1 MVSCVRY
8 TPVSASCCV
17 PVHMDCVRRLRQRGN
32 MRGSV
37 CGGVA
42 FERHEVLMAILRE
55 DLFVAFFTAARSSNL
70 ATLSNVCQVALSL
83 YAHLGSHLLLQ
94 V

>member
-1 MVSCVRY
+1 
-8 TPVSASCCV
+8 
-17 PVHMDCVRRLRQRGN
+17 
-32 MRGSV
+32 
-37 CGGVA
+37 
-42 FERHEVLMAILRE
+42 MAILRE

-94 V
+94 VRFIRAHAAPHRVRNVATHPSAT

>member
-1 MVSCVRY
+1 MCLCH
-8 TPVSASCCV
+8 A
-17 PVHMDCVRRLRQRGN
+17 
-32 MRGSV
+32 
-37 CGGVA
+37 A

-94 V
+94 VSPDLNASGHRLAF

>member
-1 MVSCVRY
+1 MYV
-8 TPVSASCCV
+8 A
-17 PVHMDCVRRLRQRGN
+17 
-32 MRGSV
+32 
-37 CGGVA
+37 A

-94 V
+94 VRARLGCPVSSFGIPANLHGVSTCSLQGA

>member
-1 MVSCVRY
+1 
-8 TPVSASCCV
+8 
-17 PVHMDCVRRLRQRGN
+17 
-32 MRGSV
+32 
-37 CGGVA
+37 
-42 FERHEVLMAILRE
+42 MAILRE

-94 V
+94 VRAGSGCPVGSSPAYRPHRISFSISISACQELD

>member
-1 MVSCVRY
+1 MS
-8 TPVSASCCV
+8 SILQEQHAE
-17 PVHMDCVRRLRQRGN
+17 RLRTLAGA
-32 MRGSV
+32 
-37 CGGVA
+37 A